1 MYNIINVT
9 KRWSNIV
16 LEAFFSDL
24 PASLLALRFEDLLDV
39 IIVAYLFYKLSG
51 LLHETRAGTL
61 IKGIIL
67 VLIFAW
73 ISNLL
78 QLNTINY
85 LLRTFTQFAIMALL
99 VVFQPELRRML
110 EKVGKTNFS
119 NFFSAEKSDVEKI
132 ASEIASAASAMSSR
146 RIGALIVLERDVKIS
161 DIVRTGTEID
171 SKISSELLIN
181 IFIPNTPLHDG
192 AVIVRE
198 DRILAASCI
207 LPLTQNEALSQEF
220 GTRHRAA
227 LGLSESSDA
236 AIIVVSEETGK
247 ISFTL
252 DGNMSRNYTEDTL
265 KKMIIKVM
273 SPDSE
278 TSEEQKLKK
287 WKERLKWKK

>member
-1 MYNIINVT
+1 M
-9 KRWSNIV
+9 
-16 LEAFFSDL
+16 LETFLSDV
-24 PASLLALRFEDLLDV
+24 PASLLALRIEDLLDV
-39 IIVAYLFYKLSG
+39 AIVAYLFYKLSG
-51 LLHETRAGTL
+51 LLRETRAGTL

-85 LLRTFTQFAIMALL
+85 LLRNLTQFGIMALI
-99 VVFQPELRRML
+99 VVFQPELRRTL

-119 NFFSAEKSDVEKI
+119 NLFTSEKNDVETL
-132 ASEIASAASAMSSR
+132 ASKIASAASAMSSR
-146 RIGALIVLERDVKIS
+146 RIGALIVLEKGVKIS

-171 SKISSELLIN
+171 AKVSSELLIN

-192 AVIVRE
+192 AVIIRE
-198 DRILAASCI
+198 DRVLAAGCI

-236 AIIVVSEETGK
+236 LVIVVSEETGK
-247 ISFTL
+247 ISFTSN
-252 DGNMSRNYTEDTL
+252 GNMSRNHTEETL
-265 KKMIIKVM
+265 KKMIVKAL

-278 TSEEQKLKK
+278 QTTDKTHTK